1 MRFIVDAQLP
11 RRLAGWLA
19 ARGHDVLHT
28 LDLPDGNSTPDAAIV
43 ELAGREN
50 RIVVTKDADF
60 VNSHLLTGRP
70 ASLLLVATGNMG
82 NAQLQRLLED
92 NIEILEDALASHRF
106 IELGRDS
113 LVIHA

>member
-1 MRFIVDAQLP
+1 MRFIVEAQLP
-11 RRLAGWLA
+11 RRLAV
-19 ARGHDVLHT
+19 RGHDVLHT
-28 LDLPDGNSTPDAAIV
+28 LDLPDGDRTPDAAIV